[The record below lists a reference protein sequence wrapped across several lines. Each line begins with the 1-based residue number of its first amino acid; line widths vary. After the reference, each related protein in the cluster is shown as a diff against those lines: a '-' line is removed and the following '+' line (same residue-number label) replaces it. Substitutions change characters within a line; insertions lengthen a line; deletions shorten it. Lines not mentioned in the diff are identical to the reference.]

1 MPKGKTNAAFDHVMV
16 VNKSDCL
23 LLDDGQTVFTAINRN
38 EEIPQ
43 FHMYNGVVQEE
54 MPLVLKGDKFCQAFS
69 RVDKEKLDYVK
80 SLKVGKG
87 SEGLFPDFPIGRDE
101 ETVAPEMEMIT
112 KDLEENE
119 IELDLNK
126 EPSRA
131 QRIMGQVLSL
141 EKLKERQANPE
152 YIPFTFD
159 MAQMVAED
167 KNHYVANL
175 PEYMDE
181 KTEVVRC
188 MIIPKTE
195 TFVEQLASGKQRLLV
210 YLKKTEDSSILE
222 FSGDGK
228 KLRDFHMNNEK
239 LLEGVLK
246 VQGEKGVDDFVKT
259 MEKTAEIGIK
269 R

>member
-1 MPKGKTNAAFDHVMV
+1 
-16 VNKSDCL
+16 
-23 LLDDGQTVFTAINRN
+23 
-38 EEIPQ
+38 
-43 FHMYNGVVQEE
+43 
-54 MPLVLKGDKFCQAFS
+54 
-69 RVDKEKLDYVK
+69 
-80 SLKVGKG
+80 
-87 SEGLFPDFPIGRDE
+87 
-101 ETVAPEMEMIT
+101 
-112 KDLEENE
+112 
-119 IELDLNK
+119 
-126 EPSRA
+126 
-131 QRIMGQVLSL
+131 
-141 EKLKERQANPE
+141 
-152 YIPFTFD
+152 